1 MSILKKNTL
10 TLAIIAAAGFATS
23 ASAYVIGTRATGA
36 AANSAVDQTAVR
48 VATSEIAGAA
58 TIVESGEDI
67 AIQVN
72 ADSLILGRT
81 TGMTLR
87 LDLTNGAQFSQ
98 NLNLS
103 APAAVGDEVR
113 IGSALPSG
121 WTASISAG
129 GTVGSTF
136 VIFNFNPPTVV
147 SPNPVPGLL
156 QGDIIV
162 IEGGVFAVPVAA
174 TDGTGVSLR
183 NLQALQ
189 SPNATVG
196 ITSQFRDPNTALPI
210 MSALTTPIL
219 TSGNPIQ
226 QSCDQTGRAEPNERI
241 DVGSIAQP
249 AGAGQ
254 GPRVGFSSD
263 GSIGTVV
270 NNGTRNYIF
279 NAGRVVNA
287 IDSSFSTFTYA
298 DTDSFTFAL
307 TLADGG
313 FGTGGAFNAA
323 NSLFLAADAACTT
336 AVTSTVVSTVGNTRT
351 LSYTGLAAET
361 ALGAAADQIDAGFN
375 LFVCLQVPTT
385 NTTVINPSAITGTS
399 THARGTAVTPAHAAC
414 TLAPLQTNGSVVNIA
429 NLPPAGNATQ
439 EGFIRIVNNS
449 TTSGTVTIR
458 GKDDAGANG
467 ANAVTLSLPAGRS
480 VVYTSAEL
488 ESGTLVQ
495 PAPPAV
501 QKPTI
506 TGSLGNGDGRWRL
519 NIVGEFDNMQVQAYA
534 RNVNNDALSNITDF
548 ESNQEQAGER
558 KNLNFD

>member
-87 LDLTNGAQFSQ
+87 LDLSNGAQFSQ
-98 NLNLS
+98 NLDLS

-189 SPNATVG
+189 AANATVG

-219 TSGNPIQ
+219 TSGNPIV
-226 QSCDQTGRAEPNERI
+226 QSCDQTGRAQPNERI

-263 GSIGTVV
+263 GSIGTVL

-279 NAGRVVNA
+279 NAGRVRHQ
-287 IDSSFSTFTYA
+287 IDPLFSTFAYA
-298 DTDSFTFAL
+298 GTDVFTFDL

-313 FGTGGAFNAA
+313 FGTGG
-323 NSLFLAADAACTT
+323 
-336 AVTSTVVSTVGNTRT
+336 
-351 LSYTGLAAET
+351 
-361 ALGAAADQIDAGFN
+361 
-375 LFVCLQVPTT
+375 
-385 NTTVINPSAITGTS
+385 
-399 THARGTAVTPAHAAC
+399 
-414 TLAPLQTNGSVVNIA
+414 
-429 NLPPAGNATQ
+429 
-439 EGFIRIVNNS
+439 
-449 TTSGTVTIR
+449 
-458 GKDDAGANG
+458 
-467 ANAVTLSLPAGRS
+467 
-480 VVYTSAEL
+480 
-488 ESGTLVQ
+488 
-495 PAPPAV
+495 
-501 QKPTI
+501 
-506 TGSLGNGDGRWRL
+506 
-519 NIVGEFDNMQVQAYA
+519 
-534 RNVNNDALSNITDF
+534 
-548 ESNQEQAGER
+548 
-558 KNLNFD
+558 